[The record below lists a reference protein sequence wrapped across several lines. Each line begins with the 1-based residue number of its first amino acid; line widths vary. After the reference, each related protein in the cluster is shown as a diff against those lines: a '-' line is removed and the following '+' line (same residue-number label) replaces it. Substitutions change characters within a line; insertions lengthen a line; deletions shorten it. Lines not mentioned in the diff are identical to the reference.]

1 MLRTFKPSPALLL
14 AAIALFVALGGTA
27 YAAGV
32 INGKSLANR
41 SVSHTKLKNHTVTAQ
56 EMKIVPARPMALLNG
71 WEPYAGYYDQPAYWK
86 DALGVVHL
94 KGAIKQPTP
103 GSDELFILP
112 VAYRPQR
119 DCNWPAVLNAATMGT
134 IEIHADG
141 SVHVR
146 SFSGPQ
152 ASAAQAYTALNGV
165 SFRPSDP

>member
-1 MLRTFKPSPALLL
+1 VL
-14 AAIALFVALGGTA
+14 AAIALFVALSGTA

-32 INGKSLANR
+32 IRGSSLANR
-41 SVSHTKLKNHTVTAQ
+41 SVSHVKLKKHTITAQ
-56 EMKIVPARPMALLNG
+56 EMRISPARPLVLLNG
-71 WEPYAGYYDQPAYWK
+71 WEPYADSYDQPAFWK
-86 DALGVVHL
+86 DALGEVHL

-112 VAYRPQR
+112 AGYRPRR

-146 SFSGPQ
+146 SFSGEQ
-152 ASAAQAYTALNGV
+152 ASAARAFTALNGV
-165 SFRPSDP
+165 SFRPTDP